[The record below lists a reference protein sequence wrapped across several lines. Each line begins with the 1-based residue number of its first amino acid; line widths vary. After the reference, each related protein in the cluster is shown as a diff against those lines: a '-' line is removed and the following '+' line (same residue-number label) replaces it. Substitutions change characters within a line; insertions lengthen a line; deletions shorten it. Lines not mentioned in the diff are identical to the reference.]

1 MRFHVFS
8 RSFRVFS
15 RVSTCFHVFPRVSTC
30 FHAFSRVFTC
40 FLVFFF
46 CVFTC
51 FHVFLRLFTMSAWR
65 VWYARTR
72 HLARQ
77 RGEATRAY
85 SASMTPFCVQKTLLR
100 PGRRRSRSRI
110 KRKAPTHIPPHLM
123 KIQASTN
130 EVHTHDAI
138 AQSDMLS

>member
-1 MRFHVFS
+1 MFP
-8 RSFRVFS
+8 

-30 FHAFSRVFTC
+30 FHVFPRVSTCFTCFHVFSRVFLC
-40 FLVFFF
+40 FF
-46 CVFTC
+46 CVFLC
-51 FHVFLRLFTMSAWR
+51 FHVFLRLFTLSVWR

-123 KIQASTN
+123 KTQAPTN
-130 EVHTHDAI
+130 EMHTHDAV

>member
-1 MRFHVFS
+1 MV
-8 RSFRVFS
+8 S

-30 FHAFSRVFTC
+30 FREFPRVSTRLHVFPRVFLC
-40 FLVFFF
+40 IFAFY
-46 CVFTC
+46 
-51 FHVFLRLFTMSAWR
+51 VFLRLLTQSEWR

-85 SASMTPFCVQKTLLR
+85 SASMTPFCVKKTLLR

-123 KIQASTN
+123 KTQAPTN
-130 EVHTHDAI
+130 EMHTHDAT
-138 AQSDMLS
+138 AQSDM